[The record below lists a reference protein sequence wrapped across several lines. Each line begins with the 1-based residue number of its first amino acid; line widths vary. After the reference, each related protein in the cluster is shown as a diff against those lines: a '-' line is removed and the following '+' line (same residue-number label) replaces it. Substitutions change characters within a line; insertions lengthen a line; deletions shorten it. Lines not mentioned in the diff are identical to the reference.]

1 MILAAR
7 NLTLGAGSAVFPVWE
22 VDLCLGKGERLAV
35 VGESGGGKTSLAW
48 ALTGRPLPGQAVL
61 AGEVSFSG
69 IDLMTLSKRERAG
82 LYYCRI
88 ALVPQNAQSSF
99 HPAQRLWKSAGEI
112 MAREAR
118 TKPDQKAV
126 LDTLE
131 PFSLSLD
138 LPLKLWQYFPHQLSG
153 GQKQR
158 MALILAL
165 LNNPEALLLDEP
177 TNALDELTRDK
188 AIGYLEEKMAA
199 SHASAVLFTHDIGMA
214 SHWAERIA
222 VLYRGEIIE
231 ELPSETVE
239 NPVHPYTIG
248 LMGAAVRLGDLP
260 LSRDSIPG
268 HALPL
273 TNPPKGC
280 SFVDRCP
287 DSLERCR
294 RERPRLQGR
303 GRHKVRCFMV

>member
-1 MILAAR
+1 MILVAR
-7 NLTLGAGSAVFPVWE
+7 GLTLGAGSAVFPVWE
-22 VDLCLGKGERLAV
+22 VDLCLGKGEKLAV

-61 AGEVSFSG
+61 AGGVFFSG

-82 LYYCRI
+82 LYYRRI

-112 MAREAR
+112 MAKNAA
-118 TKPDQKAV
+118 TQPDQEAV
-126 LDTLE
+126 LDALA

-138 LPLKLWQYFPHQLSG
+138 LPPKLWLYFPHQLSG

-165 LNNPEALLLDEP
+165 LNNPEVLLLDEP

-188 AIGYLEEKMAA
+188 VIAYLDDRTTVHRAGAI
-199 SHASAVLFTHDIGMA
+199 LFTHDIGMA
-214 SHWAERIA
+214 SRWGARIA
-222 VLYRGEIIE
+222 VLYRGEIVE
-231 ELPSETVE
+231 ELPAEDVE
-239 NPVHPYTIG
+239 DSFHPYTIG
-248 LMGAAVRLGDLP
+248 LARAVVRLGDPP
-260 LSRDSIPG
+260 LSRNSIPG
-268 HALPL
+268 CALPL
-273 TNPPKGC
+273 TNASKGC

-287 DSLERCR
+287 HALERCR
-294 RERPRLQGR
+294 RERPRLQEC